1 MKNTMEVRGYTL
13 HRHNDDLMVEDLEL
27 AKRLGYERLRDI
39 RKLIK
44 RMLESSQ
51 IAAETVCATAAQT
64 SAQGGRPSA
73 TYWLSEKAALKVITK
88 SETAMADAIT
98 DEIID
103 VYMAARRGET
113 KPRHQDEV
121 TVPFKRAE
129 TVARSTL
136 RLCKMLGTETGM
148 AKAIAVEEVRRATG
162 LDISRM
168 IAGNRVEEAPLTPTR
183 LGEVAGISAADMN
196 RVLLNNGMQV
206 KDGTGRYEPTAKG
219 RPFCT
224 LNPYQSP
231 YSEHTDYRPLWF
243 RRVLDAVDLSRLDAD
258 AGRGGFTIPQRT
270 EPPGSGLWDG
280 FVPNQE

>member
-1 MKNTMEVRGYTL
+1 MNSIMEVQGYTL
-13 HRHNDDLMVEDLEL
+13 HLHNNELMVEDLEL
-27 AKRLGYERLRDI
+27 GKRLGYSEPRLI
-39 RKLIK
+39 RRLIK
-44 RMLESSQ
+44 NLLESG
-51 IAAETVCATAAQT
+51 ALRTETVCDTVSQT
-64 SAQGGRPSA
+64 SPRGGRPS
-73 TYWLSEKAALKVITK
+73 TIYWLNEKAALKVITK

-103 VYMAARRGET
+103 VYMAARRGEL
-113 KPRHQDEV
+113 KPRPQDEV

-148 AKAIAVEEVRRATG
+148 AKAIAVEEVRRVTG
-162 LDISRM
+162 LDLSRM
-168 IAGNRVEEAPLTPTR
+168 IAGNQAEEVPLTPTR

-196 RVLLNNGMQV
+196 RVLLHNGLQV
-206 KDGTGRYEPTAKG
+206 KTGPSKYEPTAKG

-243 RRVLDAVDLSRLDAD
+243 RRVLDVLDLSRFDAD
-258 AGRGGFTIPQRT
+258 AGPA
-270 EPPGSGLWDG
+270 PGESV
-280 FVPNQE
+280 FAS